1 MGINLG
7 STTILNVL
15 TFLSIFAT
23 IVTTFV
29 LHHLSNINNKKT
41 FLDNQ
46 LIELQRLSFYD
57 TFVEDENYT
66 HKWVETKEKYLNKQL
81 SEEEIK
87 KFLKYD
93 VYTEML
99 FNFIEKALIIY
110 KTEEKL
116 LNYIDFKSWVR
127 THAECWKNPLKEH
140 SNREVYG
147 DNMSDMIDKWLK

>member
-23 IVTTFV
+23 IITTFV

-66 HKWVETKEKYLNKQL
+66 HKWIETKEKYLNKQL

-99 FNFIEKALIIY
+99 FNFIEKALTIY

-116 LNYIDFKSWVR
+116 LNYIDFKSWIR
-127 THAECWKNPLKEH
+127 THSECWKNPLQPH

-147 DNMSDMIDKWLK
+147 DQMCDMIDKWLK

>member
-99 FNFIEKALIIY
+99 FNFIEKALTIY

-116 LNYIDFKSWVR
+116 LNYIDFKSWIR
-127 THAECWKNPLKEH
+127 THAECWKKPLEEH

>member
-1 MGINLG
+1 MDFGSTLTLNILTLG
-7 STTILNVL
+7 SILVTIGI
-15 TFLSIFAT
+15 TFW
-23 IVTTFV
+23 
-29 LHHLSNINNKKT
+29 LHHCSNVDNKKT

-66 HKWVETKEKYLNKQL
+66 HKWLETKKKYLNKQL
-81 SEEEIK
+81 PEEEIK

-99 FNFIEKALIIY
+99 FNFIERAFSVY

-116 LNYIDFKSWVR
+116 LNYIDFKSWIRNHSV
-127 THAECWKNPLKEH
+127 CWKNPLQPH

-147 DNMSDMIDKWLK
+147 DKVCDMIDKWLK